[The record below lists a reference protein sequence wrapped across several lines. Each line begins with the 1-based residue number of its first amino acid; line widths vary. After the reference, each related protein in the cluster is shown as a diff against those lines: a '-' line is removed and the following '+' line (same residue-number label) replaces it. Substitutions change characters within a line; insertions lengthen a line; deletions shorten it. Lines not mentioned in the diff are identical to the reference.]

1 MNSSAIGRGWTG
13 VRGTNS
19 PQRIRTASAGGATP
33 KNNARHEPV
42 CSSAP
47 PPPTRMARLAGITA
61 AAPTP
66 LSTRPASTGATSF
79 AHPDNSAPAVKTPS
93 PASGIPLRPKRSAAA
108 PAGISRQAK
117 TTT

>member
-19 PQRIRTASAGGATP
+19 PQRTKTASAGGATP

-42 CSSAP
+42 CSSA

-66 LSTRPASTGATSF
+66 LSTRPASTSVTSF
-79 AHPDNSAPAVKTPS
+79 AHPDSGAPAVKAPS
-93 PASGIPLRPKRSAAA
+93 PPSRIPLRPRRSAAA

-117 TTT
+117 ATT